1 MQTIKLSGL
10 TCPAC
15 KKLIEKRVAAISG
28 VNVIEV
34 DVVSGE
40 ATIDSDRDI
49 QLSEIKEVL
58 KGTPYQV
65 IK

>member
-15 KKLIEKRVAAISG
+15 NKLIEKRVAAISG